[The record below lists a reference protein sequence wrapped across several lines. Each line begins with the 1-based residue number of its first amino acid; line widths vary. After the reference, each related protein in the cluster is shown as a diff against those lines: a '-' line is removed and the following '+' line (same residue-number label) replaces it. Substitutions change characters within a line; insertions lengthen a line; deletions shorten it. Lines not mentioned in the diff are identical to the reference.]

1 MLLDIGAIFI
11 EDTPPMPLKHTTET
25 LLVFL
30 LGTVMVA
37 TGIVIPTLTTLETG
51 IAPWA
56 IVFVIA
62 VAYPLALSR
71 LLKRNRADYTFRMLH
86 WVPAVLLLLLLLL
99 QAMVYALPLG
109 QPVLDWY
116 TWGWALPGVATG
128 FFLLVFFCLRV
139 VRRWLKRIVLLTVAF
154 VPFMVGA
161 VASEYNDW
169 NREIAAALWEG
180 EWWQMGAEQGALV
193 AQVDSSDPSDVK
205 NLGISEDPLEE
216 TYRDRLRAI
225 EGRRERIAE
234 RLEERRML
242 GTEEEP
248 SEVMAVVQESS
259 SSVGMKIGQASSMP
273 SVLPSSGFGWST
285 IMLTMFGFYTA
296 AIHARTRKR
305 TVALDFEL
313 GITN

>member
-1 MLLDIGAIFI
+1 
-11 EDTPPMPLKHTTET
+11 MPLKHTTET

-86 WVPAVLLLLLLLL
+86 WVPAALLLILLLL
-99 QAMVYALPLG
+99 QAIVYALPLG

-128 FFLLVFFCLRV
+128 FFLLAFFCLRV
-139 VRRWLKRIVLLTVAF
+139 VRRWAKRVVLLTVAF

-180 EWWQMGAEQGALV
+180 EWWEMSAEQGALV
-193 AQVDSSDPSDVK
+193 AQVDSNNPLDEK
-205 NLGISEDPLEE
+205 NLEMSEDPLEE
-216 TYRDRLRAI
+216 TYRERLRAI

-242 GTEEEP
+242 ETEEGD
-248 SEVMAVVQESS
+248 SKQVVAVVEESS
-259 SSVGMKIGQASSMP
+259 SSAGMDIRQASSMP
-273 SVLPSSGFGWST
+273 TVLPNSGFGWST